1 LLLKELGEEATYYYH
16 PDHLGSVS
24 VVSNHRGEPYE
35 KVEYLPFGEIW
46 IEETDPAT
54 GYIPFRF
61 TSKELDEET
70 GLYYYGARYYEP
82 ATSRWIS
89 PDPAGFELINPM
101 ESDGEGGWEAK
112 ESYSVIEALNWYS
125 YVSNNPV
132 KYVDPTGMEEE
143 TLVPALTDVVVPAD
157 GKIIAINEWA
167 DISEY
172 GNNVVIEHADGKF
185 SVMAHLE
192 GFAEGL
198 SVGDSVKQGDKVA
211 TAGGTGTIE
220 GMAPHLHWAV
230 FDGVD
235 SLHAP
240 AGDKGIFL
248 GKDWIVNMDKSVDPQ
263 TLIDSGEY
271 IHPSDG
277 IVTSDYGDRS
287 KEFPNSPQNFHEGM
301 DYSLRTR
308 RE

>member
-1 LLLKELGEEATYYYH
+1 M
-16 PDHLGSVS
+16 
-24 VVSNHRGEPYE
+24 
-35 KVEYLPFGEIW
+35 EYLPFGEIW

-101 ESDGEGGWEAK
+101 DEDGEPLADGWPEGFGPGQSGGMRK
-112 ESYSVIEALNWYS
+112 GYSVIEALNWYS

-143 TLVPALTDVVVPAD
+143 TLVPALTDVVAPAD

-172 GNNVVIEHADGKF
+172 GNNVVIEHAVGKI
-185 SVMAHLE
+185 SIMAHLE

-277 IVTSDYGDRS
+277 IVTSKYGGRDMPPPRD
-287 KEFPNSPQNFHEGM
+287 FHEGV
-301 DYSLRTR
+301 DYSIRTR
-308 RE
+308 RKEK